1 MVAAFPNSLP
11 LPSRN
16 ILGVN
21 DGKAVLQRGKRRGG
35 QNREANRAHNR
46 VSVDDAHC
54 AADARFCQEETD
66 SRRKEEGRKEGR
78 KGGALAPQVNL
89 TAISRRIRAILRMHC
104 GFLDGAKKGKRAES
118 VFFADATVGGTNG
131 TDDRG
136 RHRERMEESGAL
148 ARSRRCH
155 DN

>member
-1 MVAAFPNSLP
+1 MPMHDSV
-11 LPSRN
+11 
-16 ILGVN
+16 
-21 DGKAVLQRGKRRGG
+21 KKRDRL
-35 QNREANRAHNR
+35 
-46 VSVDDAHC
+46 
-54 AADARFCQEETD
+54 
-66 SRRKEEGRKEGR
+66 RKEA
-78 KGGALAPQVNL
+78 ALLKSTSLQ
-89 TAISRRIRAILRMHC
+89 SRRRIRAILRMHC